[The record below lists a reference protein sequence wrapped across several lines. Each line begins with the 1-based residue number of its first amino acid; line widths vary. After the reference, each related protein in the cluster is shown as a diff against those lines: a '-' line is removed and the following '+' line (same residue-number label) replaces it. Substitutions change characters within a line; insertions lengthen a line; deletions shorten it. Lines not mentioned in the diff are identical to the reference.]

1 MAVVVLILIAT
12 SFMCFFIGNKS
23 THNQTPKASTNTNS
37 DPSYKF
43 ISKTASTDMI
53 KFTFYVSSNNDKFV
67 IKTNNKVISYLK
79 KTGQISSSTKNYSIL
94 YFDDEEAAKNYSNSK
109 HQANNNVKSIKD
121 RGHFIAI
128 MSFSKSMKQNSLFSM
143 THLKILKNY

>member
-94 YFDDEEAAKNYSNSK
+94 YFDDEEAERLVAVGIAEYADKKSK
-109 HQANNNVKSIKD
+109 KAEQ
-121 RGHFIAI
+121 
-128 MSFSKSMKQNSLFSM
+128 
-143 THLKILKNY
+143 